1 MNTIDL
7 DKNGLINY
15 TEFINATIDKNI
27 ALSLRNIEL
36 AFQVFDANGDG
47 FISLDELKNALSGI

>member
-1 MNTIDL
+1 MSTIDL

>member
-15 TEFINATIDKNI
+15 TEFINATIDKSI